1 MDVVVLDQ
9 IEKIAGAGNYLA
21 GRRPLFLAGPP
32 LQDLPIKNSLE
43 SVVPVEL
50 HPLDPYIES
59 LHIRQHMYHSPPIKK
74 YVLMICTGGKTTRPT
89 LILLY
94 ALLLFDILRRAG
106 LSAHMLQISAKAVP
120 AILCLAPFGREL
132 PFGNLHSI
140 ESAPNYGC
148 I

>member
-59 LHIRQHMYHSPPIKK
+59 LHIRQHMDLSLIHIS
-74 YVLMICTGGKTTRPT
+74 LANAGFKTCF
-89 LILLY
+89 I
-94 ALLLFDILRRAG
+94 
-106 LSAHMLQISAKAVP
+106 
-120 AILCLAPFGREL
+120 
-132 PFGNLHSI
+132 
-140 ESAPNYGC
+140 
-148 I
+148 